1 MRAVLLEDTGMQAAE
16 RVLTRDDVLNADA
29 LLICNALR
37 GALPA
42 RVVG

>member
-1 MRAVLLEDTGMQAAE
+1 MRGVLLDDPALGAAE
-16 RVLTRDDVLNADA
+16 RILTRDDVLNAQA

-42 RVVG
+42 RIVR